1 MSTVDKDKD
10 GSLSYEEFRQS
21 LEGKMEI
28 SEQWGGEGGAQ
39 REWCLD
45 EPIDYVLECFVGIM
59 ELNHELDIKLSILP
73 KKQ

>member
-28 SEQWGGEGGAQ
+28 
-39 REWCLD
+39 RE
-45 EPIDYVLECFVGIM
+45 
-59 ELNHELDIKLSILP
+59 
-73 KKQ
+73 